1 MTPAHYIAIEGPLRV
16 GKTSLAGALAE
27 RLRARTL
34 LDSEKNPFLEGFYR
48 GEKGAAFRAQMYFL
62 MSRFRHLQD
71 ADMENSRDAVVA
83 DFLFEK
89 DKLFAYINLD
99 DTEVSVYDDYY
110 RHFKDQLPAPDLV
123 VYLKASP
130 EVLRS
135 RIIRK
140 NVPAEARI
148 SDEYLHEVV
157 RAYEHFFE
165 HYKGSDVLV
174 VDTTK
179 VDFVHKQADLNEL
192 LEELSRPVRGTQYF
206 LPLGS

>member
-1 MTPAHYIAIEGPLRV
+1 MNPAHYIAIEGPLRV
-16 GKTSLAGALAE
+16 GKTSLAHALAD
-27 RLRARTL
+27 RLRAQTL
-34 LDSEKNPFLEGFYR
+34 LDSEKNPFLEDFYQ

-62 MSRFRHLQD
+62 MSRFRQLREMSVESSH
-71 ADMENSRDAVVA
+71 NPIVA

-99 DTEVSVYDDYY
+99 DTEVAIYDNYY
-110 RHFKDQLPAPDLV
+110 RHFKEQLATPDLV

-130 EVLRS
+130 QVLRS
-135 RIIRK
+135 RILRK
-140 NVPAEARI
+140 NIAAEARI
-148 SDEYLHEVV
+148 SDEYLQEVV
-157 RAYEHFFE
+157 RGYEHFFE

-179 VDFVHKQADLNEL
+179 VDFVHKQTDLDEL